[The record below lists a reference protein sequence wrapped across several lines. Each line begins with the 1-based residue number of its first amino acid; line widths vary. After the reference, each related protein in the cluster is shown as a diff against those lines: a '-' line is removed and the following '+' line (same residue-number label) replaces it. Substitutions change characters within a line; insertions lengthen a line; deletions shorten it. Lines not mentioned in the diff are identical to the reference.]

1 MIKIEMGALESEKMA
16 VNSFYKKQLEAFRD
30 IKKDAEKVQWDDD
43 NYDAFVNSMN
53 SIGSALS
60 AMLQTISNGD
70 EVYVISQLKQAAEE
84 YLQYERKFPMI

>member
-1 MIKIEMGALESEKMA
+1 
-16 VNSFYKKQLEAFRD
+16 
-30 IKKDAEKVQWDDD
+30 
-43 NYDAFVNSMN
+43 MN